1 MTSYEG
7 GYMNNSNIFKE
18 LKREKEK
25 LDILIERAME
35 SPIQELAKNLEIIE
49 QSRKVDELINQ
60 LQRERQRGGRPKDE
74 PER

>member
-1 MTSYEG
+1 
-7 GYMNNSNIFKE
+7 MNNSNIFKE